1 MKQKDTQIIS
11 ILQRRRFLKILGA
24 GAALGIPVGWGCS
37 SDSDLIIPDPNGSL
51 SLTPAQ
57 AEGPFYPVPSI
68 EQQLF
73 NDTDLTRKLPQDEI
87 ATGQLIVIEGTVMDQ
102 NQRPLNQSIVEIWQ
116 ASTAGHYNHP
126 NDAANDP
133 ALDQAFQFWG
143 RAITGEDGTYQFTTI
158 LPGEYTGRSARHI
171 HFRIDAPGYN
181 RLTTQSY
188 FASFGSRN
196 ASDSL
201 YNSLSSSERAL
212 VTVEFEEF
220 SDQPWS
226 GTFNIV
232 LQEA

>member
-1 MKQKDTQIIS
+1 MKQKDTQVLS

-57 AEGPFYPVPSI
+57 AERPFYPVPSI

-87 ATGQLIVIEGTVMDQ
+87 ASGQLIVIEGTVMDQ
-102 NQRPLNQSIVEIWQ
+102 NQRPLNQSVVEIWQ

-143 RAITGEDGTYQFTTI
+143 RAITGEEGTYQFTTI

-171 HFRIDAPGYN
+171 HFRVDSPGYN

-188 FASFGSRN
+188 FSSFGSRN

-220 SDQPWS
+220 NDQPWS